1 MSFRALN
8 KLQTAQQSQSIPRAN
23 RKSYEAFSTVS
34 VEGDSQI
41 ETDGAEVGKKER
53 KSFRFFVW
61 QQAKHTQKTKMRSF
75 IYGAHSMMKKK
86 RGVKVFS
93 ICS

>member
-8 KLQTAQQSQSIPRAN
+8 KLQTAQQSQSIPRAT

-41 ETDGAEVGKKER
+41 ETDGAKVRKKE
-53 KSFRFFVW
+53 KVFGFFVW